1 MGLWIA
7 LGVVGGI
14 LLLALITL
22 LICFFRVFYAP
33 KRKVL
38 KADEYEYP
46 DGEIYVPYHGAMRE
60 WTKKIREMPHEDVCI
75 TSFDG
80 LTLRGTYYEYEK
92 GAPVELLFHGYQGNA
107 ERDLSGGVFRCFAV
121 GRNALIINQRASGPS
136 DGHVITF
143 GINERKDC
151 LRWIDFAVE
160 KFGKDVKLI
169 LTGIS
174 MGAATVMMTA
184 GEKLPENVVCVLAD
198 CGYSSPKE
206 IICKIVREMHLPVKL
221 MYPFIKWSAKLFGG
235 FNLEETSPLQAM
247 QTCQTPVIFIHGDND
262 LFVPWEM
269 SKAVYDACPTQKKL
283 VLIKGGGHGIA
294 YVQDKEG
301 YLSALREFAMECG
314 FQQF

>member
-1 MGLWIA
+1 M
-7 LGVVGGI
+7 
-14 LLLALITL
+14 
-22 LICFFRVFYAP
+22 
-33 KRKVL
+33 
-38 KADEYEYP
+38 
-46 DGEIYVPYHGAMRE
+46 
-60 WTKKIREMPHEDVCI
+60 
-75 TSFDG
+75 
-80 LTLRGTYYEYEK
+80 
-92 GAPVELLFHGYQGNA
+92 
-107 ERDLSGGVFRCFAV
+107 

-221 MYPFIKWSAKLFGG
+221 IYPFIKWSAKLFGG